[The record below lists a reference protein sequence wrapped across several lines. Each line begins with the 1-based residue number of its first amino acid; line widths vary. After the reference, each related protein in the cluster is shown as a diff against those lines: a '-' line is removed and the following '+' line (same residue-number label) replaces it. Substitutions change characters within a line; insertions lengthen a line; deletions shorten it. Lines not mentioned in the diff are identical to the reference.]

1 MIRPIET
8 EGGSY
13 SDQLLGRLSR
23 RQVAGI
29 SSAGGRSLSGRSLGG
44 RSLDGV
50 NDCIRNR
57 LNDLFRGCSGS
68 YQ

>member
-1 MIRPIET
+1 MIRPVES
-8 EGGSY
+8 EGRSY
-13 SDQLLGRLSR
+13 SDQLLSRLSR

-29 SSAGGRSLSGRSLGG
+29 SSAGGRSLGG